1 MRRVMV
7 RYQVKPE
14 HLEENEAL
22 LRAVY
27 EELEATQPENLAYVT
42 FKLDDG
48 VTFVHVTEDDAT
60 PGHSPLNE
68 LPSFKKYLE
77 GVQERLEAPPEQS
90 NLTEIGAFR
99 VFASREAGAA

>member
-7 RYQVKPE
+7 RYQVRPE

-48 VTFVHVTEDDAT
+48 VTFVHVAEDDET

-77 GVQERLEAPPEQS
+77 DVRDRLEAPPEQS

-99 VFASREAGAA
+99 VFTSREAGAA

>member
-68 LPSFKKYLE
+68 LPSFKRYLE
-77 GVQERLEAPPEQS
+77 DVQERLEAPPEQS
-90 NLTEIGAFR
+90 GLTEIGAFR
-99 VFASREAGAA
+99 VFTSREDEAA

>member
-14 HLEENEAL
+14 HLAENEAL

-27 EELEATQPENLAYVT
+27 EELEATQPKNLAYVT

-48 VTFVHVTEDDAT
+48 VTFVHVAEDDET

-77 GVQERLEAPPEQS
+77 NVRERLEAPPEQS
-90 NLTEIGAFR
+90 SLTEIGAFR
-99 VFASREAGAA
+99 VFDSQAAKSG

>member
-14 HLEENEAL
+14 HLAENEAL

-48 VTFVHVTEDDAT
+48 VTFVHVAEDDQT

-77 GVQERLEAPPEQS
+77 NVQERLEAAPEQS
-90 NLTEIGAFR
+90 ALTEIGAFR
-99 VFASREAGAA
+99 VFGPREAGAA